1 MSTNH
6 VAIWIDHKE
15 AHILY
20 FDAAKNEIVKAKSG
34 HPHLHHKAHEVGSGN
49 APPEKHYFHTV
60 INAVADVNEILI
72 VGPGSAQTE
81 LFKHALSHDPAI
93 AKKIV
98 GVETVDHPTDGQ
110 ILNYAKAYF
119 HKVDQ
124 LRGV

>member
-20 FDAAKNEIVKAKSG
+20 FDATKNEIVKAHSE

-72 VGPGSAQTE
+72 VGPGSLIFVYT
-81 LFKHALSHDPAI
+81 P
-93 AKKIV
+93 
-98 GVETVDHPTDGQ
+98 VDSSSKVMLLRVSPPTSMKCRS
-110 ILNYAKAYF
+110 NPSSASPT
-119 HKVDQ
+119 
-124 LRGV
+124 

>member
-20 FDAAKNEIVKAKSG
+20 FDAAKNEIVKANSE
-34 HPHLHHKAHEVGSGN
+34 HPHLHHKAHEMGSGK
-49 APPEKHYFHTV
+49 APAETHYFHTV

-72 VGPGSAQTE
+72 VGPGSAKTE
-81 LFKHALSHDPAI
+81 LLKHAIAHDPAI

-110 ILNYAKAYF
+110 VLNYAKAYF
-119 HKVDQ
+119 HKVDR
-124 LRGV
+124 LIGV

>member
-1 MSTNH
+1 M
-6 VAIWIDHKE
+6 
-15 AHILY
+15 
-20 FDAAKNEIVKAKSG
+20 
-34 HPHLHHKAHEVGSGN
+34 
-49 APPEKHYFHTV
+49 

-72 VGPGSAQTE
+72 VGPGSAKSE

>member
-20 FDAAKNEIVKAKSG
+20 FDTTRSEIVKSNAE
-34 HPHLHHKAHEVGSGN
+34 HPHLHHKANEIGSGN
-49 APPEKHYFHTV
+49 APAETHYFHTV
-60 INAVADVNEILI
+60 ISAVAGVNEILI
-72 VGPGSAQTE
+72 VGPGSAKTE
-81 LFKHALSHDPAI
+81 LLKHAISHDPAI

-110 ILNYAKAYF
+110 VLNFAKAYF

-124 LRGV
+124 LRGI